1 MYNAAMVA
9 EFKLRQG
16 LNKQDLLI
24 SKFGLLLLL
33 NVKLTKSKSGLLDG
47 TILHW
52 GSLTLVTDWVHWT
65 LPTGCLPSWK
75 RPRFVPSSTDIYS
88 VMHSHVPMAV
98 TLPALLHQDL
108 LNASFIV
115 MMFCALSQTKNRC
128 HSKRGY
134 QCTNARGI
142 RCPNNTFQNL
152 VISVTV
158 GVNGR
163 EKTP

>member
-1 MYNAAMVA
+1 MYIVAMVA

-33 NVKLTKSKSGLLDG
+33 NVKLTKSKSWLLYG
-47 TILHW
+47 TILQW

-65 LPTGCLPSWK
+65 LSTGCVPSWK
-75 RPRFVPSSTDIYS
+75 RPRFVLSSIDIYS

-98 TLPALLHQDL
+98 ILPALLHQDL
-108 LNASFIV
+108 LNALFIV

-128 HSKRGY
+128 HCKRGY
-134 QCTNARGI
+134 QCANACGI
-142 RCPNNTFQNL
+142 HCPNNTFQTL

-158 GVNGR
+158 GVNGC